1 MLRENCVYLLI
12 ILISSSIELITLNVL
27 LNEFAELKNNR
38 KKIVTNLII
47 FILLFSICKI
57 IAVSI
62 IAEANWTIKE
72 SELWTPIIKSTK
84 VLISIILII
93 VFVKINYEMK
103 SIKNLI
109 VSIGYILFLGLLN
122 EGTYAFLILICNR
135 LEGMDYLNLS
145 DYWYYTFRYAKLV
158 FLEVN
163 ILTNLLLIYIVSITK
178 ALKLKFS
185 LNNTQYKYIFFSII
199 LNLVSA
205 ILIFATIYKTTQ
217 SITNFALDFVIVLI
231 SSSILILNIFFMWLI
246 IRVIKDSN
254 LRAENECIKENIQLQ
269 HQYYLNMQESQM
281 KVKKLYH
288 DMKNH
293 MICIENLYGKNE
305 YVESINNQ
313 LKECNSIFN
322 TNNMILDI
330 ILNDKKRICESKGID
345 LIANINFKEC
355 NFIDSADVCSIFS
368 NMIDNGIE
376 ACENIEDNS
385 ITKKINIKGT
395 IVKSLYIIKC
405 ENPKNNIIK
414 FKSGKILTNKKDK
427 FLHGIGI
434 SSMKNSIEKYN
445 GNLEVN
451 DLNTRFLINI
461 CIPLK
466 LNENNLY
473 IKNA

>member
-1 MLRENCVYLLI
+1 MLESNFIYILI
-12 ILISSSIELITLNVL
+12 ILISSAIELTTLSVL
-27 LNEFAELKNNR
+27 LNEFVELKSN
-38 KKIVTNLII
+38 KKNIINSLII
-47 FILLFSICKI
+47 CSILTSICEVIAMI
-57 IAVSI
+57 IILKS
-62 IAEANWTIKE
+62 NWTIE
-72 SELWTPIIKSTK
+72 EASLWMLVVKFAKSIVSTTLISIFIKINYK
-84 VLISIILII
+84 IEIKKIVLISI
-93 VFVKINYEMK
+93 
-103 SIKNLI
+103 S
-109 VSIGYILFLGLLN
+109 YILFLGLLN
-122 EGTYAFLILICNR
+122 EIIYAFLSLLCNR
-135 LEGMDYLNLS
+135 LIDMEYG
-145 DYWYYTFRYAKLV
+145 WYYTLRYEKLI

-163 ILTNLLLIYIVSITK
+163 ILTKLLLIYIVTIIKTV
-178 ALKLKFS
+178 KLKVN
-185 LNNTQYKYIFFSII
+185 LNNKQYKYIFFSII
-199 LNLVSA
+199 LNLLSA

-217 SITNFALDFVIVLI
+217 SVTDFALDFVIALI

-246 IRVIKDSN
+246 IRVSKDSN
-254 LRAENECIKENIQLQ
+254 LRAENKCIKENIQLQ

-330 ILNDKKRICESKGID
+330 ILNDKKCICESKGID

-368 NMIDNGIE
+368 NMIDNAIE

-385 ITKKINIKGT
+385 ISKKINIKGT

-414 FKSGKILTNKKDK
+414 LKSGKILTNKKDK

-466 LNENNLY
+466 PNENNLY

>member
-1 MLRENCVYLLI
+1 MLENNFIYILI
-12 ILISSSIELITLNVL
+12 IFISSAIELTTLSVL
-27 LNEFAELKNNR
+27 LNEFVELKNN
-38 KKIVTNLII
+38 KKNIINSLII
-47 FILLFSICKI
+47 CSILTSICEI
-57 IAVSI
+57 IEMI
-62 IAEANWTIKE
+62 IMLKSNWTIE
-72 SELWTPIIKSTK
+72 EASLWMVVVKFAKSIVSTTLISIFIKINYK
-84 VLISIILII
+84 VEIKKIVLISI
-93 VFVKINYEMK
+93 
-103 SIKNLI
+103 S
-109 VSIGYILFLGLLN
+109 YILFLGLLN
-122 EGTYAFLILICNR
+122 EIIYAFLSLLCNR
-135 LEGMDYLNLS
+135 LIDMEYG
-145 DYWYYTFRYAKLV
+145 WYYTLRYEKLI

-163 ILTNLLLIYIVSITK
+163 ILTKLLLIYIVTIIKTV
-178 ALKLKFS
+178 KLKVN
-185 LNNTQYKYIFFSII
+185 LNNKQYKYIFFSII
-199 LNLVSA
+199 LNLLSA

-217 SITNFALDFVIVLI
+217 SVTDFALDFVIALI

-246 IRVIKDSN
+246 IRVSKDSN
-254 LRAENECIKENIQLQ
+254 LRAENKCIKENIQLQ

-368 NMIDNGIE
+368 NMIDNAIE

-385 ITKKINIKGT
+385 ISKKINIKGT

-414 FKSGKILTNKKDK
+414 LKSGKILTNKKDK

-466 LNENNLY
+466 SNENNLY

>member
-1 MLRENCVYLLI
+1 MLESNFIYILI
-12 ILISSSIELITLNVL
+12 ILISSAIELTTLSVL
-27 LNEFAELKNNR
+27 LNEFVELKSN
-38 KKIVTNLII
+38 KKNIINSLII
-47 FILLFSICKI
+47 CSILTSICEVIAMI
-57 IAVSI
+57 IILKS
-62 IAEANWTIKE
+62 NWTIE
-72 SELWTPIIKSTK
+72 EASLWMLVVKFAKSIVSTTLISIFIKINYK
-84 VLISIILII
+84 IEIKKIVLISI
-93 VFVKINYEMK
+93 
-103 SIKNLI
+103 S
-109 VSIGYILFLGLLN
+109 YILFLGLLN
-122 EGTYAFLILICNR
+122 EIIYAFLSLLCNR
-135 LEGMDYLNLS
+135 LIDMEYG
-145 DYWYYTFRYAKLV
+145 WYYTLRYEKLI

-163 ILTNLLLIYIVSITK
+163 IITKLLLIYIVTIIKTVN
-178 ALKLKFS
+178 LKVN
-185 LNNTQYKYIFFSII
+185 LNNKQYKYIFFSII
-199 LNLVSA
+199 LNLLSA

-217 SITNFALDFVIVLI
+217 SVTDFALDFVIALI

-246 IRVIKDSN
+246 IRVSKDSN
-254 LRAENECIKENIQLQ
+254 LRAENKCIKENIQLQ

-368 NMIDNGIE
+368 NMIDNAIE

-385 ITKKINIKGT
+385 ISKKINIKGT

-414 FKSGKILTNKKDK
+414 LKSGKILTNKKDK

-466 LNENNLY
+466 PNENNLY

>member
-1 MLRENCVYLLI
+1 MLEHNFIYILI
-12 ILISSSIELITLNVL
+12 ILISSAIELTTLSVL
-27 LNEFAELKNNR
+27 LNEFVELKSN
-38 KKIVTNLII
+38 KKNIINSLII
-47 FILLFSICKI
+47 CSILTSICEVIAMI
-57 IAVSI
+57 IILKS
-62 IAEANWTIKE
+62 NWTIE
-72 SELWTPIIKSTK
+72 EASLWMLVVKFAKSIVSTTLISIFIKINYK
-84 VLISIILII
+84 IEIKKIVLISI
-93 VFVKINYEMK
+93 
-103 SIKNLI
+103 S
-109 VSIGYILFLGLLN
+109 YILFLGLLN
-122 EGTYAFLILICNR
+122 EIIYAFLSLLCNR
-135 LEGMDYLNLS
+135 LIDMEYG
-145 DYWYYTFRYAKLV
+145 WYYTLRYEKLI

-199 LNLVSA
+199 LNLLSA

-217 SITNFALDFVIVLI
+217 SVTDFALDFVIALI

-254 LRAENECIKENIQLQ
+254 LRAENKCIKENIQLQ

-368 NMIDNGIE
+368 NMIDNAIE

-385 ITKKINIKGT
+385 ISKKINIKGT

-414 FKSGKILTNKKDK
+414 LKSGKILTNKKDK

-466 LNENNLY
+466 PNENNLY